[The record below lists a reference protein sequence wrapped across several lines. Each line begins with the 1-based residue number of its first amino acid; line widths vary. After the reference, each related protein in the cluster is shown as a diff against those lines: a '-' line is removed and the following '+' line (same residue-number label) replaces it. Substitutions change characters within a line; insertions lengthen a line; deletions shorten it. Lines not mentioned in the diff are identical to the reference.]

1 MAELVLKNISLSYP
15 VYGSGAGRSVVAAA
29 KSIGTGGIIRRTG
42 HRHVKVEALA
52 DINLTARDG
61 DRIGI
66 LGHNGA
72 GKTTLLKVAAGILK
86 PDKGRIRRAGKTV
99 AVINPAVGLTP
110 NLTGYEN
117 IEQIALLYGLS
128 RGEIAELRPDVQ
140 EFSEL
145 GEFLDLP
152 VSTYSPGMKTRL
164 AFGVATAFHPDIL
177 VADENIGTGDATF
190 IAKARDRMRA
200 MMDRASILI
209 LATHSV
215 GTIETL
221 CNRAILMKH
230 GKIED
235 DGGVERVVRQ
245 YNSTRDQKS
254 PTTLERHTSKDNAA
268 SA

>member
-1 MAELVLKNISLSYP
+1 MAELFLKNISLSYP
-15 VYGSGAGRSVVAAA
+15 VYGSGAGRSLVTAA
-29 KSIGTGGIIRRTG
+29 KSISTGGVIRRTG
-42 HRHVKVEALA
+42 HRHVEVDALA
-52 DINLTARDG
+52 DVHLTARDG

-86 PDKGRIRRAGKTV
+86 PDKGRIRRVGRTV
-99 AVINPAVGLTP
+99 AVINPAVGLSP

-117 IEQIALLYGLS
+117 IEQIALLYGMS

-140 EFSEL
+140 DFSEL

-164 AFGVATAFHPDIL
+164 AFGVATAFQPDIL

-190 IAKARDRMRA
+190 VKKARDRMRV
-200 MMDRASILI
+200 MMDRASILL

-215 GTIETL
+215 KTIETL
-221 CNRAILMKH
+221 CSRAILMEH
-230 GKIED
+230 GRVIA
-235 DGGVERVVRQ
+235 DGDVTDIVSRNGPPRDRQ
-245 YNSTRDQKS
+245 TIVALNRSLAGPD
-254 PTTLERHTSKDNAA
+254 AA
-268 SA
+268 VP